1 MSNKKSQVF
10 QHKDKKPKI
19 ELIIN
24 APSNDKKCLEKVE
37 NRYIEE
43 YADKYGKLLLNIR
56 CNPLKKTKKIEYK
69 VEMENETQLM
79 ERIAKLEKKLT
90 IKDDER
96 NQRYF
101 FDMVING
108 KRHHTEALTKINK
121 KKQEKIEEL
130 TIYFN

>member
-1 MSNKKSQVF
+1 M
-10 QHKDKKPKI
+10 
-19 ELIIN
+19 IIN

-130 TIYFN
+130 TFTLINYSLFFMSFFT